1 MSVGA
6 QTKASGSPDSGVA
19 DGGGRGV
26 DRGRAAGML
35 FGRLSVL
42 PVLVAVAWLVVG
54 LPLLLLGWFT
64 PALMLLVSLPVM
76 AVLVFFGLRLLPAHR
91 EDAVSF
97 GRPDQ
102 NATPWWAVLGVVAVA
117 VAFGV
122 NQMIY
127 HSQFI
132 IITRDPASY
141 IQFAAWISHH
151 GSLPI
156 PQDNAAFGGTNSV
169 LSFNS
174 AAFYEVG
181 RTIVP
186 QFMAGLPM
194 VLAAGF
200 WIGGVNAAV
209 AMGPILGALAVL
221 TFGGLV
227 ARLVGARWAPLA
239 ALVLALALPMQFTS
253 RSTYSEPLAAILF
266 LGGLCL
272 VIDSLRAEGAAARVL
287 AALGGLALGL
297 TFVVRLDGASDIL
310 PVIPYCGLLV
320 WRGRPQAK
328 PMIGG
333 FALGV
338 AYGTVDG
345 VVLSLPYLQAN
356 WTSVKPL
363 MIISIAVT
371 VATILITAAAVMI
384 RRARAR
390 EQGAPQ
396 WLRSPPWSGPQFL
409 AEPWPGLRRLGP
421 PRTWL
426 PTAAAALPI
435 LVAIGFAV
443 RPYVQVVRATGT
455 STSESAI
462 AAYQL
467 AAGQPIDPERLYYEI
482 SMDWVF
488 WYIGIPAVIFGA
500 IGCAIL
506 LRRALRGGIPAWTL
520 PLLVFSWAIVST
532 LYRPAI
538 APDQPWASRRLVPAV
553 LPGFILLAVWAV
565 SWLDGWLRERQIARV
580 ARGAVAACCGA
591 ALVLPATITTFGL
604 HVERGGPV
612 GVRLTADGLAF
623 KRTYPGEIPA
633 VNRLCAA
640 LPAKSSVIFIINGG
654 SKAGNELV
662 EVVRGMC
669 NRPAAIWMTSD
680 LGPVPDLINGIY
692 RAGRRPVLL
701 AGYSNVLKPYGGPV
715 RHIVWL
721 RTQQDGSL
729 LTAPPTTTRP
739 FNLSV
744 WMSEPPR
751 R

>member
-26 DRGRAAGML
+26 DRGSLAGML
-35 FGRLSVL
+35 FGRLTVL
-42 PVLVAVAWLVVG
+42 PVVVAVAWLLVG
-54 LPLLLLGWFT
+54 LPLLLLNRFT
-64 PALMLLVSLPVM
+64 PVLMLVVSLPVM
-76 AVLVFFGLRLLPAHR
+76 AVLVFFGLRLLPAQL
-91 EDAVSF
+91 ENALPF
-97 GRPDQ
+97 GRPGV
-102 NATPWWAVLGVVAVA
+102 ARTPWWAVLGVVAVA

-141 IQFAAWISHH
+141 IQFAAWIAHH

-156 PQDNAAFGGTNSV
+156 PQENGAFGGTNSV

-174 AAFYEVG
+174 PAFYEVG

-239 ALVLALALPMQFTS
+239 CLVLALALPMQFTS

-272 VIDSLRAEGAAARVL
+272 VIDCLRAEGIAARVL

-320 WRGRPQAK
+320 WRRRPQAW
-328 PMIGG
+328 PLIGG

-338 AYGTVDG
+338 AYGIVDG
-345 VVLSLPYLQAN
+345 VVLSMPYLQVN

-363 MIISIAVT
+363 MIISIAVAA
-371 VATILITAAAVMI
+371 ATILITAAAVI
-384 RRARAR
+384 VRSKLGTGTSRPRWLR
-390 EQGAPQ
+390 PPRWPGTQ
-396 WLRSPPWSGPQFL
+396 WLAAHRN
-409 AEPWPGLRRLGP
+409 
-421 PRTWL
+421 WL
-426 PTAAAALPI
+426 PTVAAALPI
-435 LVAIGFAV
+435 LAVIALAV
-443 RPYVQVVRATGT
+443 RPYVQVVRAAGT
-455 STSESAI
+455 PQFESTI
-462 AAYQL
+462 AADQL
-467 AAGQPIDPERLYYEI
+467 AAGQAIDPGRLYYEI

-488 WYIGIPAVIFGA
+488 WYIGVPAVIFGA
-500 IGCAIL
+500 IGAAML
-506 LRRALRGGIPAWTL
+506 VRRALRGGIPAWTL

-538 APDQPWASRRLVPAV
+538 TPDQPWASRRLVPAV
-553 LPGFILLAVWAV
+553 LPGFILLAAWAV
-565 SWLDGWLRERQIARV
+565 SWLSGWLREHKIARV
-580 ARGAVAACCGA
+580 ARGAVVACCGA

-612 GVRLTADGLAF
+612 GVRLTADGLAM
-623 KRTYPGEIPA
+623 KRTYQGEILT
-633 VNRLCAA
+633 VDRLCAA
-640 LPAKSSVIFIINGG
+640 LPAKASVIFLINGG
-654 SKAGNELV
+654 SRAGNELV

-669 NRPAAIWMTSD
+669 NRPAAIWLSSD
-680 LGPVPDLINGIY
+680 LLPVRNLINGID
-692 RAGRRPVLL
+692 RAGRQPVLL
-701 AGYSNVLKPYGGPV
+701 AGYANILKPWGGPL

-721 RTQQDGSL
+721 RTQEDGSV
-729 LTAPPTTTRP
+729 LTSPPTGTQP
-739 FNLSV
+739 FNLSL
-744 WMSEPPR
+744 WMSEPSR
-751 R
+751 

>member
-1 MSVGA
+1 VSVGA
-6 QTKASGSPDSGVA
+6 QTKASGSPESGVA

-26 DRGRAAGML
+26 DRDSAAGRL

-42 PVLVAVAWLVVG
+42 PVLIAVAWLLVG
-54 LPLLLLGWFT
+54 LPLLLLDSFT
-64 PALMLLVSLPVM
+64 PVLMLAVSIPVM
-76 AVLVFFGLRLLPAHR
+76 AVLVFFGLRLLPAGR
-91 EDAVSF
+91 EDAVPF
-97 GRPDQ
+97 ARPGP
-102 NATPWWAVLGVVAVA
+102 ARTPWWAVLGVVAVA

-122 NQMIY
+122 DQMIY
-127 HSQFI
+127 HSQFV

-141 IQFAAWISHH
+141 MQFAAWISHH

-174 AAFYEVG
+174 PAFYEVG

-239 ALVLALALPMQFTS
+239 CLVLALALPMQFTS

-272 VIDSLRAEGAAARVL
+272 VIDCLRAEGNAARVL

-320 WRGRPQAK
+320 WRKRPQAW

-333 FALGV
+333 FAVGV
-338 AYGTVDG
+338 AYGLVDG
-345 VVLSLPYLQAN
+345 VVLSMPYLQAN

-363 MIISIAVT
+363 MLISIAVT
-371 VATILITAAAVMI
+371 VATILVTAAAMVVSQ
-384 RRARAR
+384 ARAANP
-390 EQGAPQ
+390 GGPPL
-396 WLRSPPWSGPQFL
+396 LRPPPW
-409 AEPWPGLRRLGP
+409 LGTRWLGT
-421 PRTWL
+421 PRNWL

-435 LVAIGFAV
+435 LAVIALAV
-443 RPYVQVVRATGT
+443 RPYVQVVRATGL
-455 STSESAI
+455 STFESTI

-467 AAGQPIDPERLYYEI
+467 ASNQPIDPERLYYEI

-488 WYIGIPAVIFGA
+488 WYIGVPAVIFGA
-500 IGCAIL
+500 IGAAIL
-506 LRRALRGGIPAWTL
+506 FRRALRGGIPVWTL
-520 PLLVFSWAIVST
+520 PLLAFSWAIVST

-565 SWLDGWLRERQIARV
+565 SWLTGWLRERQIARA
-580 ARGAVAACCGA
+580 ARGAVVACCGA

-604 HVERGGPV
+604 HVEQGGPV
-612 GVRLTADGLAF
+612 GVRLTADGLAA
-623 KRTYPGEIPA
+623 KRTYLGEIPA

-669 NRPAAIWMTSD
+669 DRPAAIWLTSN
-680 LGPVPDLINGIY
+680 LRPVPDLINGIY
-692 RAGRRPVLL
+692 RAGRRPVLM
-701 AGYSNVLKPYGGPV
+701 AGFSNVLERYGGPL

-721 RTQQDGSL
+721 RTQVDGSV
-729 LTAPPTTTRP
+729 LTSPPTGTQP

-751 R
+751 

>member
-64 PALMLLVSLPVM
+64 PALMLVVSLPVM
-76 AVLVFFGLRLLPAHR
+76 AVLVFFGVRLLPAQR

-97 GRPDQ
+97 GRSGL

-174 AAFYEVG
+174 PAFYEVG

-272 VIDSLRAEGAAARVL
+272 VIDCLR
-287 AALGGLALGL
+287 
-297 TFVVRLDGASDIL
+297 
-310 PVIPYCGLLV
+310 C
-320 WRGRPQAK
+320 
-328 PMIGG
+328 
-333 FALGV
+333 
-338 AYGTVDG
+338 
-345 VVLSLPYLQAN
+345 
-356 WTSVKPL
+356 
-363 MIISIAVT
+363 
-371 VATILITAAAVMI
+371 
-384 RRARAR
+384 
-390 EQGAPQ
+390 
-396 WLRSPPWSGPQFL
+396 RSF
-409 AEPWPGLRRLGP
+409 
-421 PRTWL
+421 
-426 PTAAAALPI
+426 PTAAFWS
-435 LVAIGFAV
+435 G
-443 RPYVQVVRATGT
+443 
-455 STSESAI
+455 
-462 AAYQL
+462 
-467 AAGQPIDPERLYYEI
+467 AG
-482 SMDWVF
+482 
-488 WYIGIPAVIFGA
+488 A
-500 IGCAIL
+500 
-506 LRRALRGGIPAWTL
+506 RRRG
-520 PLLVFSWAIVST
+520 
-532 LYRPAI
+532 R
-538 APDQPWASRRLVPAV
+538 
-553 LPGFILLAVWAV
+553 
-565 SWLDGWLRERQIARV
+565 
-580 ARGAVAACCGA
+580 
-591 ALVLPATITTFGL
+591 
-604 HVERGGPV
+604 
-612 GVRLTADGLAF
+612 
-623 KRTYPGEIPA
+623 
-633 VNRLCAA
+633 
-640 LPAKSSVIFIINGG
+640 
-654 SKAGNELV
+654 
-662 EVVRGMC
+662 
-669 NRPAAIWMTSD
+669 
-680 LGPVPDLINGIY
+680 
-692 RAGRRPVLL
+692 
-701 AGYSNVLKPYGGPV
+701 
-715 RHIVWL
+715 
-721 RTQQDGSL
+721 
-729 LTAPPTTTRP
+729 
-739 FNLSV
+739 
-744 WMSEPPR
+744 
-751 R
+751 

>member
-6 QTKASGSPDSGVA
+6 QTKASGAPDSGVA

-26 DRGRAAGML
+26 GRGRAAGML

-42 PVLVAVAWLVVG
+42 PVLVAVAWLLVG
-54 LPLLLLGWFT
+54 LPLLLLNCFT
-64 PALMLLVSLPVM
+64 PLLMLLVSLPVM
-76 AVLVFFGLRLLPAHR
+76 AVLVFFGLRLLPAQW
-91 EDAVSF
+91 EDAVPF
-97 GRPDQ
+97 ARPGL
-102 NATPWWAVLGVVAVA
+102 AGTPWWAVLGSVAVA
-117 VAFGV
+117 AAFGV
-122 NQMIY
+122 DQMIY
-127 HSQFI
+127 HSQFVI
-132 IITRDPASY
+132 INRDPASY

-156 PQDNAAFGGTNSV
+156 PQDNQAFGGTNSV

-174 AAFYEVG
+174 PAFYQVG
-181 RTIVP
+181 RAIVP

-239 ALVLALALPMQFTS
+239 CLVLALALPMQFTS

-272 VIDSLRAEGAAARVL
+272 VVDCLRAGGMAARVL
-287 AALGGLALGL
+287 AAVGGLALGL

-320 WRGRPQAK
+320 WRRRPQAW

-333 FALGV
+333 FAVGV
-338 AYGTVDG
+338 AYGIVDG
-345 VVLSLPYLQAN
+345 IVLSLPYLQEN

-371 VATILITAAAVMI
+371 GATIVVTAAAMI
-384 RRARAR
+384 VPRVRRGKTGR
-390 EQGAPQ
+390 PQ
-396 WLRSPPWSGPQFL
+396 WLRPPRWWGTQWLRTQWSGTRWLGQ
-409 AEPWPGLRRLGP
+409 PGN
-421 PRTWL
+421 WL

-435 LVAIGFAV
+435 LVVIAFIV

-455 STSESAI
+455 TGFESTI

-467 AAGQPIDPERLYYEI
+467 TAGNPIDPGRLYYEI

-488 WYIGIPAVIFGA
+488 WYIGVPAVIFGA
-500 IGCAIL
+500 IGAAIL
-506 LRRALRGGIPAWTL
+506 VRRALRGGIPVWTL

-538 APDQPWASRRLVPAV
+538 TPDQPWASRRLVPAV
-553 LPGFILLAVWAV
+553 LPGFILLAAWAV
-565 SWLDGWLRERQIARV
+565 SWLSGWLREKQIARV
-580 ARGAVAACCGA
+580 ARGVVLACCGV

-612 GVRLTADGLAF
+612 GVRLTADGLAT
-623 KRTYPGEIPA
+623 KRTYQGEILT
-633 VNRLCAA
+633 VDRLCAA
-640 LPAKSSVIFIINGG
+640 LPAKATVIFIINGG
-654 SKAGNELV
+654 TKAPNELV

-669 NRPAAIWMTSD
+669 NRPAAIWLSSD
-680 LGPVPDLINGIY
+680 LRPIPDLVNGIY
-692 RAGRRPVLL
+692 RAGRQPVLL
-701 AGYSNVLKPYGGPV
+701 AGFSNIIEPFGGPL
-715 RHIVWL
+715 RHIIWL
-721 RTQQDGSL
+721 RTQQDGSVL
-729 LTAPPTTTRP
+729 TSPPTSTAPLNIT
-739 FNLSV
+739 L

-751 R
+751 

>member
-6 QTKASGSPDSGVA
+6 QTKASGSPDSGVS

-26 DRGRAAGML
+26 DRGKAAGML

-76 AVLVFFGLRLLPAHR
+76 AVLVFFGLRLLPAQR
-91 EDAVSF
+91 EDAVPF
-97 GRPDQ
+97 ARPGL
-102 NATPWWAVLGVVAVA
+102 NATPWWAVLGVIAVA

-141 IQFAAWISHH
+141 IQFAAWIAHH

-174 AAFYEVG
+174 PAFYEVG

-272 VIDSLRAEGAAARVL
+272 VIDCLRTEGTAARVL

-320 WRGRPQAK
+320 WRGRPQAW

-345 VVLSLPYLQAN
+345 VVLSMPYLQEN

-363 MIISIAVT
+363 MIIAIAVT
-371 VATILITAAAVMI
+371 LATIGVTAAAMAL
-384 RRARAR
+384 RRARSQ
-390 EQGAPQ
+390 EQGGPRWPLVPA
-396 WLRSPPWSGPQFL
+396 WLSTERL
-409 AEPWPGLRRLGP
+409 ATARN
-421 PRTWL
+421 WL
-426 PTAAAALPI
+426 PTVAAAVPI
-435 LVAIGFAV
+435 LVMIGFAV

-455 STSESAI
+455 SAFESTI
-462 AAYQL
+462 ASYQL
-467 AAGQPIDPERLYYEI
+467 AAGQPIDPARLYYEI
-482 SMDWVF
+482 SIDWVY
-488 WYIGIPAVIFGA
+488 WYIGVPAVIFGA
-500 IGCAIL
+500 IGAAIL
-506 LRRALRGGIPAWTL
+506 LRRALRGGLPVWTL

-538 APDQPWASRRLVPAV
+538 TPDQPWASRRLVPAV
-553 LPGFILLAVWAV
+553 LPGLILLAVWAV
-565 SWLDGWLRERQIARV
+565 SWLSGWLRERQLVRP
-580 ARGAVAACCGA
+580 ARGAVTALCAAG
-591 ALVLPATITTFGL
+591 LVLPATITTFGL

-612 GVRLTADGLAF
+612 GVRLTADGLAL
-623 KRTYPGEIPA
+623 KRTYQGEITT

-640 LPAKSSVIFIINGG
+640 LPAKSTVIFIINGA
-654 SKAGNELV
+654 SRAGNELV

-669 NRPAAIWMTSD
+669 DRPAAIWLTSD
-680 LGPVPDLINGIY
+680 LKPVPDLIKGVY
-692 RAGRRPVLL
+692 RAGRRPVLM
-701 AGYSNVLKPYGGPV
+701 AGYANVLKPYGGPL

-721 RTQQDGSL
+721 RTQEDGSV
-729 LTAPPTTTRP
+729 LTSPPTGTQP

-744 WMSEPPR
+744 WMSEPSR
-751 R
+751 